1 MPFACL
7 FQKRMIAGPIPLADR
22 AASLINEDSCVRIPV
37 GSSVVYKER
46 TPANIAAFGKAPV
59 ITTASMEET
68 YSKMERGD
76 RVTVVY
82 HRLRELIVR
91 GRLAPGARIIETVI
105 AARLGVSRTPVR
117 AALQRL
123 QQEGYVVVASPGQ

>member
-1 MPFACL
+1 MKTVASGFL
-7 FQKRMIAGPIPLADR
+7 LALALYTGIYPCKYSSIR
-22 AASLINEDSCVRIPV
+22 E
-37 GSSVVYKER
+37 GS
-46 TPANIAAFGKAPV
+46 V

-123 QQEGYVVVASPGQ
+123 QQEGYVVVASPGQQSRMAVAPLTQEDALE